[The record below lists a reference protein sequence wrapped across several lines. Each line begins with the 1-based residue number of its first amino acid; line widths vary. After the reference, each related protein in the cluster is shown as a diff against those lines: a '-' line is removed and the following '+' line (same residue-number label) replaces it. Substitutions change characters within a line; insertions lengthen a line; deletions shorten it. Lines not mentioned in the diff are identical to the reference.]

1 VLTAKTESQICPNK
15 KYRIF
20 GQTSCIMKTIELKD
34 ILIHKISAINDK
46 SFLAAMN
53 TIVDTK
59 SEKLIYKTT
68 PEQKQR
74 IKEAQKQ
81 FAGGES
87 ISNDQVEARID
98 KWLSEK

>member
-1 VLTAKTESQICPNK
+1 VLTAKTEAQICPNK

-20 GQTSCIMKTIELKD
+20 GQTLCIMTTIELKD
-34 ILIHKISAINDK
+34 ILIHKIAAINDK

-59 SEKLIYKTT
+59 SDKLIYKTT
-68 PEQKQR
+68 PEQKL
-74 IKEAQKQ
+74 KVKAAQEQ
-81 FAGGES
+81 FARGEA
-87 ISNDQVEARID
+87 ISNDQVEATID